1 MSPQDFHLNFDR
13 AVQTIYEFKATR
25 LSHLLSE
32 SDEVKRGFIRAELSD
47 LDEAKRVLYSLNA
60 DSIEVFI
67 QALSDKYSPIQA

>member
-1 MSPQDFHLNFDR
+1 MPNSNFYLNFDR
-13 AVQTIYEFKATR
+13 AIQTIYGFKALR
-25 LSHLLSE
+25 LSQLLSE
-32 SDEVKRGFIRAELSD
+32 ADEEKKGFIRAELSD

>member
-1 MSPQDFHLNFDR
+1 MPNSDFYLNFDR
-13 AVQTIYEFKATR
+13 AIQTIYELKAIR

-32 SDEVKRGFIRAELSD
+32 SDEIKKGFIRAELSD

-60 DSIEVFI
+60 DSIELFI